1 MPLVKAAYIN
11 ELYKLSK
18 KKKTTVCAV
27 LSLLFVV
34 IAAII
39 VFCINSLSGIRITG
53 SSEFSVLMLSVLN
66 YTLIPLFTAFICI
79 DVFGGEFADNTIK
92 QTLTGPA
99 SRYKIFIAKIL
110 AISTFIIADLL
121 FIMTT
126 SFFAS
131 FLINGTTMNIVK
143 ILTAYL
149 VSFLPMLVFALAVIV
164 ISNTAK
170 GTTSAF
176 MFSVLLFL
184 VFNGLE
190 IVFSGYKS
198 FFFTFAFD
206 WYRLFMGNYINFNKI
221 IRIFFI
227 LSGYA
232 IMLFGIGYYLFEK
245 REI

>member
-1 MPLVKAAYIN
+1 
-11 ELYKLSK
+11 
-18 KKKTTVCAV
+18 
-27 LSLLFVV
+27 
-34 IAAII
+34 
-39 VFCINSLSGIRITG
+39 
-53 SSEFSVLMLSVLN
+53 MLSVLN

-121 FIMTT
+121 FIMTA

-198 FFFTFAFD
+198 FFLLLHLTGTGCL
-206 WYRLFMGNYINFNKI
+206 WEI
-221 IRIFFI
+221 ILISKNNQDIFY
-227 LSGYA
+227 LKRVCDYA
-232 IMLFGIGYYLFEK
+232 VWDRKLPV
-245 REI
+245 